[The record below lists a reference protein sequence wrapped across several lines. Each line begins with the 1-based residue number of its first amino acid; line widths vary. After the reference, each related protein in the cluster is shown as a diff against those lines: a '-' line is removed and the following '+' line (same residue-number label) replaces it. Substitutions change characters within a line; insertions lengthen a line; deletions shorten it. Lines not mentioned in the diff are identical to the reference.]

1 MSEPRRHAPLG
12 PASNA
17 FDQAFLT
24 GVDGVTEVSLVRHGQ
39 QFIPGAPNARLGDS
53 VDAPLS
59 DLGREQARLV
69 GERFAR
75 ERVDVVYA
83 SGLRRAFDTGAAIAG
98 HHGLEPVVINDLR
111 EIEMFRDVP
120 RDQTAA
126 EALGVEYLAGLRQRM
141 ARERSWDVF
150 PLTESSA
157 EFKKRVVNAVE
168 GIIARH
174 EGEGARIVIAC
185 HGGVINAY
193 TGHVVQSPYDMFFR
207 PAHTSVHVVR
217 AREQNRAVYSLN
229 DTHHLET
236 AEGSFVTF

>member
-1 MSEPRRHAPLG
+1 MEI
-12 PASNA
+12 
-17 FDQAFLT
+17 
-24 GVDGVTEVSLVRHGQ
+24 VLVRHGQ
-39 QFIPGAPNARLGDS
+39 QDVPSAPNARIGDT

-75 ERVDVVYA
+75 ESVDAVYS
-83 SGLRRAFDTGAAIAG
+83 SGLSRAFDTGAAIG
-98 HHGLEPVVINDLR
+98 SHHGLQPVVVDDLR
-111 EIEMFRDVP
+111 EVEMFRGVP
-120 RDQTAA
+120 PDQTAA
-126 EALGVEYLAGLRQRM
+126 EALGYDNLAGMRGRM
-141 ARERSWDVF
+141 ARERSWDVY
-150 PLTESSA
+150 PLSEPSA
-157 EFKKRVVNAVE
+157 EFSKRVVNAVE

-174 EGEGARIVIAC
+174 EGEGGRVVIAC

-193 TGHVVQSPYDMFFR
+193 TGFVIATPFDMFFR

-217 AREQNRAVYSLN
+217 AKGDNRALHSLN

>member
-1 MSEPRRHAPLG
+1 MEI
-12 PASNA
+12 
-17 FDQAFLT
+17 
-24 GVDGVTEVSLVRHGQ
+24 VLVRHGQ
-39 QFIPGAPNARLGDS
+39 QDVPSAPNARIGDT

-75 ERVDVVYA
+75 ESIDAVYS
-83 SGLRRAFDTGAAIAG
+83 SGLRRAFDTGAAIG
-98 HHGLEPVVINDLR
+98 RRHGLEPVVVDDLR
-111 EIEMFRDVP
+111 EVEMFRGVP
-120 RDQTAA
+120 PDQTAA
-126 EALGVEYLAGLRQRM
+126 EAIGFDNLAGIRGRM

-150 PLTESSA
+150 PLSEPSA
-157 EFKKRVVNAVE
+157 EFTKRVVNAVE

-174 EGEGARIVIAC
+174 EGEAARVVVAC

-193 TGHVVQSPYDMFFR
+193 TGYVIATPYDMFFR

-217 AREQNRAVYSLN
+217 AKGHSRAVHSLN